1 MFYIIK
7 IALWLL
13 PLNDL
18 RCSGLRARNNIGED
32 MQRLLD
38 RERNREEQILVFSC
52 CIDKLHI
59 QIRDEPDSKR
69 RTQLRDLLGMLIICR
84 KALE

>member
-1 MFYIIK
+1 MN
-7 IALWLL
+7 A
-13 PLNDL
+13 L
-18 RCSGLRARNNIGED
+18 RCGGLRERINIGEE

-59 QIRDEPDSKR
+59 QILDEPDAKR
-69 RTQLRDLLGMLIICR
+69 RAQLRDLLGMLIICR

>member
-7 IALWLL
+7 NALWLVL
-13 PLNDL
+13 LNDL

-32 MQRLLD
+32 MQMLLD

-59 QIRDEPDSKR
+59 QIIDEPDTER
-69 RTQLRDLLGMLIICR
+69 RAQMKNLLGMLIICR